1 MIGYYEKYKNKRN
14 KESGLKQRL
23 QGRELNSTE
32 LESFDDA
39 MILLNL
45 GLSKLESERLRMTLD
60 GVTKGSMSRRN
71 DIPQSLIL
79 KTIMIGNDEVGE
91 DDKALIGH
99 SDSVS
104 GDFSNRMLSLL
115 DAATG
120 INNDRIDNTEVKI
133 STALGKD
140 GRKNA
145 ADNYDNHDLIEGMRS
160 GEQLHS
166 IFQSLYNTLNTAE
179 QKEEYIKNIIL
190 THGLLVDNDILNGTN
205 GEIISE
211 NIVKT
216 VGKNKHQDDKFVV
229 IGRAGIQAAGRE
241 IGIAIQIKTYICL
254 YVFIFVYMYVCMY
267 IQNLEVE
274 SNHRNMI

>member
-23 QGRELNSTE
+23 QGRGLNSAE

-45 GLSKLESERLRMTLD
+45 GLSKLESKRLRMTLD
-60 GVTKGSMSRRN
+60 GVTKGSMSRKN

-79 KTIMIGNDEVGE
+79 KTIMIDHNEVGE
-91 DDKALIGH
+91 DGRALIGD

-104 GDFSNRMLSLL
+104 GDFSHRMLSLL
-115 DAATG
+115 DATTG
-120 INNDRIDNTEVKI
+120 INNDHIDNTEVKI
-133 STALGKD
+133 STAPD
-140 GRKNA
+140 EDSRKNS

-166 IFQSLYNTLNTAE
+166 IFQSLYNMLNTAE
-179 QKEEYIKNIIL
+179 LKEEYIKSIIL
-190 THGLLVDNDILNGTN
+190 THGLLVDYDILNGTN
-205 GEIISE
+205 EETISE

-241 IGIAIQIKTYICL
+241 IGIAIQINIHICFYL
-254 YVFIFVYMYVCMY
+254 FIHLRVYVCMY
-267 IQNLEVE
+267 IYTYK
-274 SNHRNMI
+274 S